1 MKRTLAAALLLALAA
16 TVAALLWQDA
26 ARKGAFRRLIDE
38 GEAALAADHTFPALE
53 AFSGAIALQDRSMIA
68 HLRRGETYRRRGETG
83 QALRDLRTAARLDP
97 TATRPL
103 ELIGDLNAELDRF
116 ARAAE
121 SYEAYLRLDDQSP
134 RVLYKLA
141 LARIRLGQPSAAPA
155 PLRRAL
161 TLDDRFT
168 EAAYLLGV
176 CERTLGHPSE
186 AAAAFEWAVRLSP
199 DLIAAREELADLY
212 AAARRDTDALAQLE
226 ALAALEPARADRR
239 IAIAL
244 AHARSGR
251 RDLAV
256 LALREVAEARPE
268 NPEVYVAIARVWLD
282 AAESGGDRITLRKAF
297 EALEAASRRGTPS
310 PDALILL
317 GRAHLLAG
325 DNAAA
330 ERSFRQAT
338 SRLPVDPA
346 ALLQLSLAAER
357 AGHLATARDAL
368 VRYTAL
374 SSDGLPTPDRA
385 LHVAELSMRLNEPA
399 TAAAWFASAAQAAAA
414 PPATFLRLAQ
424 AELRQGRRAAAREA
438 VERGLRLDPGHA
450 GLLDLQ
456 RALGR

>member
-1 MKRTLAAALLLALAA
+1 MKRTLAVALLLALGA

-26 ARKGAFRRLIDE
+26 ARESAFRRLIAE
-38 GEAALAADHTFPALE
+38 GEAALASDHTFPALE
-53 AFSGAIALQDRSMIA
+53 AFSGAIALQEHSMIA

-83 QALRDLRTAARLDP
+83 QALRDLRAAARLDP

-103 ELIGDLNAELDRF
+103 ELIGDLNADLERF

-121 SYEAYLRLDDQSP
+121 SYEGYLRIDDQSP

-141 LARIRLGQPSAAPA
+141 LARIRLGQPAAALP
-155 PLRRAL
+155 PLRQAL
-161 TLDDRFT
+161 ALHDRFT

-176 CERTLGHPSE
+176 CERTLGRPSE
-186 AAAAFEWAVRLSP
+186 AAAALEWAVRLSP

-212 AAARRDTDALAQLE
+212 AAARRDTDALVQLE
-226 ALAALEPARADRR
+226 ALAALEPGRADRR

-244 AHARSGR
+244 AHARWGR

-256 LALREVAEARPE
+256 LALREVAQAQPD
-268 NPEVYVAIARVWLD
+268 NPDVFVAIARVWLE

-297 EALEAASRRGTPS
+297 EALEAASRRATPS
-310 PDALILL
+310 AEALTLL
-317 GRAHLLAG
+317 GRAHLLTG

-338 SRLPVDPA
+338 SRLPVEPA

-368 VRYTAL
+368 ARYTAL

-385 LHVAELSMRLNEPA
+385 LHLGELSMRLNEPA
-399 TAAAWFASAAQAAAA
+399 AAAAWFSSAAAA
-414 PPATFLRLAQ
+414 PGAVPATFLRLAQ
-424 AELRQGRRAAAREA
+424 AEFRQGRRDAARDA
-438 VERGLRLDPGHA
+438 VERGLRLAPDHA
-450 GLLDLQ
+450 PLLGL
-456 RALGR
+456 RRTLGR

>member
-1 MKRTLAAALLLALAA
+1 MRRTLAAALLLALTA

-26 ARKGAFRRLIDE
+26 ARKEAFRRLIEE
-38 GEAALAADHTFPALE
+38 GEAALSADHTFPALE
-53 AFSGAIALQDRSMIA
+53 AFSGAIALQDHSMIA

-97 TATRPL
+97 SATRPL
-103 ELIGDLNAELDRF
+103 ELIGDLNAELERF

-141 LARIRLGQPSAAPA
+141 LARIRLGQPAAALA
-155 PLRRAL
+155 PLRQAL
-161 TLDDRFT
+161 NLDDRFV

-176 CERTLGHPSE
+176 CERTLGRPSE
-186 AAAAFEWAVRLSP
+186 AAAALEWAVRLSP
-199 DLIAAREELADLY
+199 DLTAAREELVDLY

-226 ALAALEPARADRR
+226 ALAALEPGRADRR

-244 AHARSGR
+244 AHARAGR

-256 LALREVAEARPE
+256 LGLREVAEARPE
-268 NPEVYVAIARVWLD
+268 SPEVFVAIARVWLD
-282 AAESGGDRITLRKAF
+282 AAESAGDRITLRKAL
-297 EALEAASRRGTPS
+297 EALEAAARRASPS
-310 PDALILL
+310 TEALTLL
-317 GRAHLLAG
+317 GRAHLLSG

-338 SRLPVDPA
+338 AHLPVEPS

-385 LHVAELSMRLNEPA
+385 LHLGDLSMRLNEPA
-399 TAAAWFASAAQAAAA
+399 AAAAWFASAAQAPGAS
-414 PPATFLRLAQ
+414 PATWLRLAQ
-424 AELRQGRRAAAREA
+424 AEGRQGRRAAARAA
-438 VERGLRLDPGHA
+438 VEQGLRLDPNHA
-450 GLLDLQ
+450 ALLAL
-456 RALGR
+456 RRTLGR